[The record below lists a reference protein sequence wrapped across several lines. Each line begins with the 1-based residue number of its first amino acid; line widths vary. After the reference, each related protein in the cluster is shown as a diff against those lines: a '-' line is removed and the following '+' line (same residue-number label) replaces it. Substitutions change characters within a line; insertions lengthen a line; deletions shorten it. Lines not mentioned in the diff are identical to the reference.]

1 MSQSL
6 NHLGTSST
14 LLDPKMTPRTSRGP
28 RAQKSRISSNEG
40 PNWVLIAGG
49 ALLSTLSVR
58 LGYKLKQV
66 FDTRQLKDSGSSLTG
81 NVKSSDRR
89 KAAGCR
95 CSNVYSFT
103 RGDECCFNCMPGER
117 RVLLHESSGRGFP
130 LAISCLEIGGKVAVD
145 CAMMLT
151 FVMALHR
158 FGNNAAAM
166 ATLGSHWTFME
177 SVFGIVGLNFS
188 PFNSPRTQCTTDV
201 KCPPTDQMVV
211 ASESAL
217 PLVMVP
223 ASEFNKENG
232 VIWASSP
239 DPLELPAKQFH
250 HSNCSDSPCVS
261 ESGSDIFSKREV
273 IHKLRHQL
281 KRRDDMILEM
291 QDQIVHLQNSLNAQ
305 VAHSS
310 HLQSQL
316 DASNQDLFDSEREIQ
331 RLRKVIADH
340 CLGQASP
347 KDKSPSTVR
356 SWPNETRNGHVNGY
370 MDVNCNFE
378 LTEKVRDGEK
388 IEMLKKEVGDL
399 KELIEGKEYLL
410 QSYKEQK
417 TELSLKIKEL
427 QQRLD
432 SQLPNIL

>member
-1 MSQSL
+1 
-6 NHLGTSST
+6 
-14 LLDPKMTPRTSRGP
+14 MTPRTSRGP
-28 RAQKSRISSNEG
+28 RAQKSRISSTEG

-49 ALLSTLSVR
+49 ALLSTLSIR
-58 LGYKLKQV
+58 LGYKLKQA

-81 NVKSSDRR
+81 NAKTSERR
-89 KAAGCR
+89 KAVGCR

-103 RGDECCFNCMPGER
+103 RDDECCFNCMAG
-117 RVLLHESSGRGFP
+117 
-130 LAISCLEIGGKVAVD
+130 
-145 CAMMLT
+145 
-151 FVMALHR
+151 
-158 FGNNAAAM
+158 
-166 ATLGSHWTFME
+166 
-177 SVFGIVGLNFS
+177 
-188 PFNSPRTQCTTDV
+188 TQCTTDV
-201 KCPPTDQMVV
+201 KCPPADQIVV
-211 ASESAL
+211 ASESTL
-217 PLVMVP
+217 PLVLVP

-232 VIWASSP
+232 IIWESSP
-239 DPLELPAKQFH
+239 DRLELPAKQFQ

-261 ESGSDIFSKREV
+261 DSGSDIFSKREV

-316 DASNQDLFDSEREIQ
+316 DAANQDLFDSEREIQ
-331 RLRKVIADH
+331 RLRKAIADH
-340 CLGQASP
+340 CLGQVGP
-347 KDKSPSTVR
+347 KDKSSLSVR
-356 SWPNETRNGHVNGY
+356 SWSGETRNGQANGY

-378 LTEKVRDGEK
+378 APEIIRGDGER

-399 KELIEGKEYLL
+399 KDVIEGKEYLL